1 MRESPVRIEK
11 IAVLRAIRPAAL
23 EGGLRHDRCATL
35 GTAAA

>member
-23 EGGLRHDRCATL
+23 EGACAMIGAL
-35 GTAAA
+35 L